1 MNLNLAAPIVIVAAV
16 AAVAPAHAATVQPF
30 SPAEFEAAQRQGK
43 PILIDVY
50 ADWCPTCRA
59 QKQVMDT
66 LLPSEEFKNL
76 LVFRLNFDEQES
88 HWRQL
93 GVRRQ
98 STLIAFRGRNEVGRS
113 VAVTDSNAI
122 REFLLA
128 IVR

>member
-1 MNLNLAAPIVIVAAV
+1 MNLTFAAPIAIVA

-30 SPAEFEAAQRQGK
+30 SVSAFQAAQQQGR

-59 QKQVMDT
+59 QKQVMNK
-66 LLPSEEFKNL
+66 LLTRKEFKNL
-76 LVFRLNFDEQES
+76 LVLRLNFDEQES
-88 HWRQL
+88 HWRKL

-113 VAVTDSNAI
+113 VAVTESNEI
-122 REFLLA
+122 HKLLLA
-128 IVR
+128 SVR